1 VAPTAGCNRARQKQG
16 YKNKAEIDAKN
27 LSAFGQNDAEEE
39 ISETTMK
46 RRQ

>member
-1 VAPTAGCNRARQKQG
+1 VGAIAGCNRARQKQG
-16 YKNKAEIDAKN
+16 YENKAEVDAKN